1 MKTVE
6 LRKKNKE
13 ELENMLLKQRNDLRV
28 IRFGGATHPN
38 KNVKETNAIKKD
50 IARILTI
57 LKEK

>member
-6 LRKKNKE
+6 LRKKTKE

-28 IRFGGATHPN
+28 IRFSGLAHN

-50 IARILTI
+50 IARILTV